1 MIKINVVTPLGI
13 LFQEEVEMVI
23 FRNNEGEQAIL
34 QNHIPIVVM
43 LNPGY
48 VRLQRNNET
57 LYVTVVGGFLEF
69 SNNVVNVIAQEAEV
83 GRDHENA
90 LKHLAELRKRRLEEN
105 KKRNIDFTRA
115 ERQIR
120 EELKKI
126 KASKYL

>member
-34 QNHIPIVVM
+34 QNHIPIVVT

-90 LKHLAELRKRRLEEN
+90 LKHLVELRKRRLEEN

-115 ERQIR
+115 EREIR

>member
-34 QNHIPIVVM
+34 QNHIPIVVT

-90 LKHLAELRKRRLEEN
+90 LKHLVELRKRRLEEN

>member
-34 QNHIPIVVM
+34 QNHIPIVVT

>member
-34 QNHIPIVVM
+34 QNHIPIVVT

-115 ERQIR
+115 EREIR

>member
-34 QNHIPIVVM
+34 QNHIPIVVT

-90 LKHLAELRKRRLEEN
+90 LKHLAELRKRRFEEN

-115 ERQIR
+115 EREIR